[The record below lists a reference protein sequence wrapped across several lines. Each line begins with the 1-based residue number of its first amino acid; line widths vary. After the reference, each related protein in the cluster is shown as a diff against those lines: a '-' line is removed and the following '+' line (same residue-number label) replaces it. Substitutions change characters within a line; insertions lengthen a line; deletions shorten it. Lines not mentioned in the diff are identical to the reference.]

1 MLLRPFRRESKTQEF
16 WMNRTDAVEQIEEQ
30 GAWPFVTLRVW
41 RRLGERLQRQWHARH
56 HRKRLP
62 PPETLLVVR
71 LPLLLFRGLWLPS
84 KLNWWIGVIF
94 AIGAALFASA
104 STWTLWPELSAALS
118 LSPATVNATYFAG
131 SIPFT
136 TAAYLQLFQAANAGE
151 FGQGKPLRTKL
162 FAWRPHDAG
171 WLSCLLQFIGTIL
184 FNFNT
189 FDGLLPGLTW
199 LQQDL
204 LVWIPNFVGSVL
216 FLASGYL
223 AFIEFCHAYWAWK
236 PENLSWWIVT
246 INLAGCIGFMISAI
260 AAFVPPGG
268 ASSAATTIAT
278 AFTLQGAI
286 CFFLGAV
293 LMLPETAE
301 ADGDELPASQ
311 SAFDAA
317 S

>member
-1 MLLRPFRRESKTQEF
+1 
-16 WMNRTDAVEQIEEQ
+16 MNRTDAAAQIEEQ

-41 RRLGERLQRQWHARH
+41 RRLGERLQQQWHARH

-62 PPETLLVVR
+62 PPERLLIGR
-71 LPLLLFRGLWLPS
+71 LPSLLLRGLWLPG
-84 KLNWWIGVIF
+84 KLNWWIGVVF
-94 AIGAALFASA
+94 AIGAMLFAAA
-104 STWTLWPELSAALS
+104 STLTLWPELAAASS
-118 LSPATVNATYFAG
+118 LSTAMVNATYFAG

-151 FGQGKPLRTKL
+151 FGEGRPLRTKL

-171 WLSCLLQFIGTIL
+171 WLSCLLQFIGTVL

-189 FDGLLPGLTW
+189 FDGMLTGLTW

-204 LVWIPNFVGSVL
+204 LVWVPNFVGSIL

-236 PENLSWWIVT
+236 PENLSWWIVS
-246 INLAGCIGFMISAI
+246 INLAGCVGFMVSAI
-260 AAFVPPGG
+260 VSFVSPSGGSAPAAML
-268 ASSAATTIAT
+268 AT

-301 ADGDELPASQ
+301 ANGGEALSSRPALE
-311 SAFDAA
+311 DA